1 MNYSAL
7 NDSTKC
13 STLNRGA
20 IFCCSIFLASLCLN
34 VYVLALFCL
43 KKEFHAVSNRNL
55 YLITLTVSNLLGT
68 VFIEPIW
75 IVSNFYCR
83 YLKYKCRVQ
92 TWIFCIILTLQHPIT
107 LKQNY
112 KKIQWSQTPWC
123 NGLIW
128 RYSKFSSITGDN

>member
-55 YLITLTVSNLLGT
+55 YLITLTLSNLLGSIFT
-68 VFIEPIW
+68 LPFW
-75 IVSNFYCR
+75 I
-83 YLKYKCRVQ
+83 
-92 TWIFCIILTLQHPIT
+92 
-107 LKQNY
+107 
-112 KKIQWSQTPWC
+112 
-123 NGLIW
+123 G
-128 RYSKFSSITGDN
+128 SSIYCK